1 MEEFRQQEPEDSEDI
16 FDINWERERQQEED
30 RRGSNFDDDVVLF
43 SQQKHEQEEEEE
55 EEKEEEEEEGE
66 EEFEFAVVCNKQQEC
81 SSITAEACRL

>member
-1 MEEFRQQEPEDSEDI
+1 MEEFRQQKPEDSEDI

-43 SQQKHEQEEEEE
+43 SQQKREQEKEE
-55 EEKEEEEEEGE
+55 EEEEEEGE
-66 EEFEFAVVCNKQQEC
+66 EEFEFAVVCNKKQEC